1 MPLPPAAR
9 ILLVLGRMAAFAAVA
24 LAVGLM
30 SWWGYDL
37 LRYAFLS
44 EDPTWGE
51 VGLIPFVVALRI
63 VVAVWVAWNVIRRDG
78 RALAR
83 TLLATF
89 GASFFLLYGWYYLL
103 TGMDWA
109 FLYWVVGGDFLYLLA
124 GLIVGGALLLPA
136 GTRPTSSRA

>member
-1 MPLPPAAR
+1 MTLPPLALR
-9 ILLVLGRMAAFAAVA
+9 LLVLGRMTA
-24 LAVGLM
+24 LAAAALSVGLM

-37 LRYAFLS
+37 LRYAFLY

-51 VGLIPFVVALRI
+51 VGIIPFVVALRI
-63 VVAVWVAWNVIRRDG
+63 VVAVWVAWGVVRLAG

-89 GASFFLLYGWYYLL
+89 GVSFFLLYGWYYLL
-103 TGMDWA
+103 AGMDWV

-124 GLIVGGALLLPA
+124 GLMVGGTLLLPA
-136 GTRPTSSRA
+136 GTRPTGSRA